1 MTRLTCFL
9 LFQDREELVH
19 SSRERCASRASQHVY
34 GVSDE
39 EEEEEA
45 RDRMPSPRP
54 PSRGKSPSSPRAA
67 SPRRLRRTISGA
79 LDITEDVG
87 LVAVGANPN
96 LSKIWHHAY
105 MKEIA
110 HQHHHDHHHDH
121 HRQPSPRPS
130 PRSSPLLGPRP
141 RASPKLRGSPHLG
154 RGGEGE
160 GGREGGEKR
169 KIYLTCFT
177 VA

>member
-9 LFQDREELVH
+9 LFQDKEELVH

-39 EEEEEA
+39 EEEDEV

-87 LVAVGANPN
+87 LVAMGANPN

-121 HRQPSPRPS
+121 HHHRQPSPRPS
-130 PRSSPLLGPRP
+130 PRSSPLLGPRSG
-141 RASPKLRGSPHLG
+141 ASPKLRGSPHLG
-154 RGGEGE
+154 RERE
-160 GGREGGEKR
+160 GGREGGRIGKGGEKR
-169 KIYLTCFT
+169 KNI
-177 VA
+177 